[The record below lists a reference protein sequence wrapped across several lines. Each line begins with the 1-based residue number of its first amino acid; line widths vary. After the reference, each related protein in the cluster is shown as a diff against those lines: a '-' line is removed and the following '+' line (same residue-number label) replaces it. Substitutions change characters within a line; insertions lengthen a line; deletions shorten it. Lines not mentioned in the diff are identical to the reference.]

1 VAIFG
6 QTSLVGSGCAGDDND
21 TAFWALFAA
30 SGVLAAVGAYVG
42 SRRMRTAFRLPAALG
57 LGMVA
62 LAAFFVVSFVAWA
75 EHCTN

>member
-1 VAIFG
+1 MRRRRQRHGVLCAIR
-6 QTSLVGSGCAGDDND
+6 SLRQ
-21 TAFWALFAA
+21 
-30 SGVLAAVGAYVG
+30 LAAVGAYVG

-62 LAAFFVVSFVAWA
+62 PAAFFVVSFVASA